1 MFAEW
6 KKKHSFSE
14 FDFSKKLF
22 PDITEREYWETYLQ
36 TDCVADAEGFL
47 DYSWAPVKAT
57 DFMEFL
63 KSGNRKIMEDVYY
76 ERRRALITLCFGELA
91 ENRGRF
97 LPQIVNGIF
106 SACEESYWGLSAHWF
121 SKPENIPTPE
131 FPYIDLYA
139 AETAAHLAIIYELFF
154 KPLSEFCPEILTRI
168 EYEIDRRIMV
178 PYLTHKDFFFM
189 GYYKKPN
196 NWNPW
201 IISNLLT
208 VFLLLERNRRR
219 LEKALDKMFEEIQ
232 FYYQAIPEDGGC
244 DEGPKYWGKSGATL
258 FEFLY
263 QLKLATDGRIN
274 LFADEK
280 IKKVASYMK
289 KVHICKDRFVNFA
302 DCHASD
308 CSDLTGLIYL
318 FGRETEQ
325 ADIMN
330 FGAELYRQKE
340 TSKVQ
345 FVISMRR
352 NILEMDAVREL
363 QEYPTEPIR
372 HEEVELLNSLQ
383 VVCLR
388 KGTFFVG
395 AKGGHNAESHNHND
409 VGSFVLYDNETPI
422 LVDPGIGVYT
432 RFTFDRKYRYTCI
445 PWVRSTHHNLP
456 LINGVEQKNGKEY
469 KANKFE
475 IKNSEIMLEFSE
487 AYPKEAGISCLK
499 RTIKLEENSMLLE
512 DKFEFSDESKQQ
524 ATEYFVTNLPVY
536 ILGSEVL
543 LGDNYR
549 LIAQDGLIESDFLPF
564 EGDTF
569 LCSDWKVNGLT
580 RIAIKTDDVK
590 HICIKIERCSESQK

>member
-22 PDITEREYWETYLQ
+22 PNITEREYWETYLQ

-76 ERRRALITLCFGELA
+76 ERRRALITLCFGELT
-91 ENRGRF
+91 ENQGRF

-106 SACEESYWGLSAHWF
+106 SVCEESYWGLSAHWF
-121 SKPENIPTPE
+121 AKPGNIPTPQ

-139 AETAAHLAIIYELFF
+139 AETGAHLAIIYDLFL
-154 KPLSEFCPEILTRI
+154 KPLSEFCPEILTRM
-168 EYEIDRRIMV
+168 EYEIERRIMV

-208 VFLLLERNRRR
+208 VFLVMEKNRRR
-219 LEKALDKMFEEIQ
+219 LDDALEKMFDEIQ
-232 FYYQAIPEDGGC
+232 FYYQALPEDGGC

-263 QLKLATDGRIN
+263 QLKLATDGKIN

-289 KVHICKDRFVNFA
+289 KVHIYKDRFVNFA

-308 CSDLTGLIYL
+308 CSDLIGLIYL
-318 FGRETEQ
+318 FGRETQ
-325 ADIMN
+325 QKDIMN
-330 FGAELYRQKE
+330 FGAEIYHQRAS
-340 TSKVQ
+340 SKVQ
-345 FVISMRR
+345 FMISMRR
-352 NILEMDAVREL
+352 NILEMDAVREM
-363 QEYPTEPIR
+363 QEYSTVPIQ

-383 VVCLR
+383 VVCVR
-388 KGTFFVG
+388 KDTLFVG

-409 VGSFVLYDNETPI
+409 VGNFVFYDNETPI
-422 LVDPGIGVYT
+422 LVDAGIGAYT
-432 RFTFDRKYRYTCI
+432 RFTFDKKYRYTSI
-445 PWVRSTHHNLP
+445 PWVQSTHHNLP

-469 KANKFE
+469 GATRFE
-475 IKNSEIMLEFSE
+475 VKDSEIAVEFSG
-487 AYPKEAGISCLK
+487 AYPEEAGINSLV
-499 RTIKLEENSMLLE
+499 RTIKLEKNALLLE
-512 DKFEFSDESKQQ
+512 DDFIFSDESKQEV
-524 ATEYFVTNLPVY
+524 TEYFITNLPVHTSNGEA
-536 ILGSEVL
+536 ILGEC
-543 LGDNYR
+543 YR
-549 LIAQDGLIESDFLPF
+549 MTVEGGKLECEFLSF
-564 EGDTF
+564 EGDEL
-569 LCSDWKVNGLT
+569 LCNDWNAKGLT
-580 RIAIKTDDVK
+580 RIAIKTDKVK
-590 HICIKIERCSESQK
+590 RIRIKIKCENI